1 MSNNALT
8 GASVPCLW
16 QITYSFPFP
25 GRPVNVLAV
34 RSEVFKA
41 KKKGEVDETQR
52 MKRNHSQIHHS
63 VSVHTTLPCSGL
75 AFTSSCHSSG
85 SVFLRLRHGHTDPS
99 AAPSTLPSTPPA
111 EWDRLPGLTRVI
123 LMVHTAIAAPPPGSI
138 RSRISIS
145 QLRRVIVADPFL
157 PLDFLICSLTSG
169 FLSL

>member
-1 MSNNALT
+1 MYSKSFEMNWQQPYRGSSFYARQMRGTLMSNNALT

-85 SVFLRLRHGHTDPS
+85 SLSSCASAMATQIHPLRLPRSHP
-99 AAPSTLPSTPPA
+99 
-111 EWDRLPGLTRVI
+111 RLQRNG
-123 LMVHTAIAAPPPGSI
+123 IAFPV
-138 RSRISIS
+138 SRAS
-145 QLRRVIVADPFL
+145 F
-157 PLDFLICSLTSG
+157 
-169 FLSL
+169 